1 MKLKIFFLILG
12 VIFISFA
19 LNLSSSIIETAENKN
34 KIDSGDKS
42 VVISADNSSKADA
55 PSKTDN
61 SYKEELANQIF
72 FEIRH
77 VDDPA
82 EKAILYR
89 KVADEC
95 RGIEHAEEALWILS
109 QLYLNDFEVPN
120 VKEAIACLEQF
131 IKLYPNSEWRSHVE
145 FSLLGLYE
153 NEEFWEKVIVLCE
166 KIIKDDSNMPSR
178 IKEGLTERYM
188 AAKVKVNK

>member
-1 MKLKIFFLILG
+1 MRLKLFFMVIS

-19 LNLSSSIIETAENKN
+19 LILSSTIIETSENKV
-34 KIDSGDKS
+34 DSEGKTVVINVDNS
-42 VVISADNSSKADA
+42 NPVVISM
-55 PSKTDN
+55 DN

-72 FEIRH
+72 FEIRY
-77 VDDPA
+77 VDEPE
-82 EKAILYR
+82 EKAVLYR

-95 RGIEHAEEALWILS
+95 RGIEHAQDALWRLS
-109 QLYLNDFEVPN
+109 QLYLNDFDVPN
-120 VKEAIACLEQF
+120 VKEAIGCLEQF
-131 IKLYPNSEWRSHVE
+131 IQLYPNSDWRSHVE

-153 NEEFWEKVIVLCE
+153 NEKLWEKVITLCE

-188 AAKVKVNK
+188 AAKLKVNK